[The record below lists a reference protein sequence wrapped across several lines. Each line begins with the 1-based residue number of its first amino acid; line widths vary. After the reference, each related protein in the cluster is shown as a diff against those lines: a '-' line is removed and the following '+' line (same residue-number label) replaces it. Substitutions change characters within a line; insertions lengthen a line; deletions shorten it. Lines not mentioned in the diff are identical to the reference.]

1 MEELPKHPDVARI
14 FTQLLDTLGMNAAQF
29 ARKIGSTPQAVS
41 NYMVGRNEPGRKM
54 LALIIEA
61 YPNIDAGWL
70 ATGVGE
76 PFPNG
81 KFLQLPAPVPS
92 EARAAG
98 VVVEEPR
105 LTYATAP
112 VEPALAVRLM
122 EELADCQKQNR
133 LDLAR
138 AQKDFR
144 EDLNA
149 SGRTWQYTVD
159 RMKET
164 SDGQAAEIVRLRAE
178 NGELRA
184 YAGLDLPS
192 VREVPAAPALAPA
205 PVPTSAPIG
214 FGRPQP
220 HGAEMHAVPGGLYDA
235 SFHRLPTAEA
245 EPCPLRLAA

>member
-1 MEELPKHPDVARI
+1 METTPGKRVQMVREAKGYKSITAFAEFTGLKIGTLSALEGDKSAPSLETLARLNAAFPDVSMEWLI
-14 FTQLLDTLGMNAAQF
+14 SGT
-29 ARKIGSTPQAVS
+29 GS
-41 NYMVGRNEPGRKM
+41 MLRDGR
-54 LALIIEA
+54 AL
-61 YPNIDAGWL
+61 
-70 ATGVGE
+70 T
-76 PFPNG
+76 
-81 KFLQLPAPVPS
+81 PAPVPS
-92 EARAAG
+92 EVRAAS

-105 LTYATAP
+105 LAYAPAP

-220 HGAEMHAVPGGLYDA
+220 QGAEMHAVPGGLYDA

>member
-1 MEELPKHPDVARI
+1 MQTINERLAMLPDLLGYDSPAALAKAMGLDPNTMRKAMQGPSKPSFDTIEAITKKHPKLNPDW
-14 FTQLLDTLGMNAAQF
+14 LLLGTGSMLRDGRTL
-29 ARKIGSTPQAVS
+29 T
-41 NYMVGRNEPGRKM
+41 
-54 LALIIEA
+54 
-61 YPNIDAGWL
+61 
-70 ATGVGE
+70 
-76 PFPNG
+76 
-81 KFLQLPAPVPS
+81 PAPVPS

-220 HGAEMHAVPGGLYDA
+220 QGAEMHAVPGGLYDA